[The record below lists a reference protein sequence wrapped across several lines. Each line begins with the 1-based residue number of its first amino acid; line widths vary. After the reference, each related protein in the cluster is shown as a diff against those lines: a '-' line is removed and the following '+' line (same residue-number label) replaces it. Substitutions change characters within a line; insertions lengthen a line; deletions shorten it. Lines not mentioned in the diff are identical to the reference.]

1 MKVFNSL
8 QEVKYVERCVLALGN
23 FDGVHKGHQA
33 LISKA
38 VATAKKHGIKSAV
51 FTFSNHPKNLIPGQK
66 PVKNIIYQ
74 DEKAALIEQMGV
86 DYLFNIEFTE
96 NIKNMDPVD
105 FVEEL
110 LVKKFNAAEAFS
122 GCN

>member
-8 QEVKYVERCVLALGN
+8 QEVKDVERCVVALGN

-38 VATAKKHGIKSAV
+38 VATAKKHGVKSAV

-74 DEKAALIEQMGV
+74 DEKAALI
-86 DYLFNIEFTE
+86 
-96 NIKNMDPVD
+96 
-105 FVEEL
+105 
-110 LVKKFNAAEAFS
+110 
-122 GCN
+122 